1 MFTWTRF
8 AAVGMAAM
16 LAGCNTMEPLVSSGG
31 PGGGANKRTINFL
44 AMESASRSDPTSDAA
59 ARAMLTTGYQLIR
72 SNCDDYFASAGD
84 YQRWINFGRDATVA
98 TAAVVTATVG
108 YNPRNKKILGV
119 IPIATSGVYTG
130 IDLYNKDFLFAAEN
144 IDAVKTL
151 IMNAVSTHQAL
162 SQTQISGRA
171 LTYGEALVMLQ
182 DDQAYCMPP
191 KIVPL
196 VRAAI
201 KSGQIVQVGG
211 SAPAAPDTRTADQMH
226 ADDAVLKTLGTEL
239 NPPGALSFQQAAVLY
254 WLFKRDSTTAE
265 RTAMVK
271 LLGAL
276 PADSQPLDAQGKM
289 KSPWPHKDAV
299 EKALDGFSPQTLAK
313 IDQAVVTYRKD
324 LSDKARATAQL
335 DSRVSNLQGVELE
348 QLRQNAAAEP
358 LFPSFAPAASSVAT
372 PVVVD
377 VR

>member
-1 MFTWTRF
+1 
-8 AAVGMAAM
+8 
-16 LAGCNTMEPLVSSGG
+16 
-31 PGGGANKRTINFL
+31 
-44 AMESASRSDPTSDAA
+44 
-59 ARAMLTTGYQLIR
+59 
-72 SNCDDYFASAGD
+72 
-84 YQRWINFGRDATVA
+84 
-98 TAAVVTATVG
+98 
-108 YNPRNKKILGV
+108 
-119 IPIATSGVYTG
+119 
-130 IDLYNKDFLFAAEN
+130 
-144 IDAVKTL
+144 
-151 IMNAVSTHQAL
+151 
-162 SQTQISGRA
+162 
-171 LTYGEALVMLQ
+171 
-182 DDQAYCMPP
+182 
-191 KIVPL
+191 
-196 VRAAI
+196 
-201 KSGQIVQVGG
+201 
-211 SAPAAPDTRTADQMH
+211 MH

-348 QLRQNAAAEP
+348 QLRQKAAAEP